1 MMVQRTDWGEIQWL
15 EEERQA
21 AAKGSQRVGIVTL
34 PAGGHQPRHVH
45 YGEQAI
51 YVLEGEAESTVDG
64 VTTRIVPGDLFHWRA
79 GIVHEVRNP
88 LNVPFRHLLVS
99 SPVPEGRD
107 ALPSLDG
114 DSPRDVAP
122 DLIYIAAEAVRTQFL
137 ETLPY
142 GYALFDGMGN
152 LILKGQS
159 FPEYCRGKCGI
170 DTCANPTDCML
181 QGAALDTAI
190 EQVYR
195 CPHGMEVYQY
205 PIVYAGHLLGFIQA
219 GYIRHSGAEG
229 DFVGEVYDVPES
241 VVAGVKALMRRI
253 VKAIRNYCEF
263 EQFRRELSERESQ
276 ISDAKARH
284 SVLMQDLRDTRYAMT
299 DLKINNHFLF
309 NTLNSMASMALD
321 GGNMP
326 LYQSIVDLSKMFH
339 YTLRTQASIVPLYKE
354 LEYVKAYLQ
363 LQKLRWDG
371 QLHVEWRIADAA
383 REQPVP
389 FNFLQPIVENAF
401 THGFHEAA
409 EKALR
414 IEVEVKN
421 ALIIRVTNSGATLT
435 PQEYYAVNQAIRGNT
450 AHGLSMVNHK
460 LQGAYDER
468 YDIRIGPADWDRGGT
483 TFAVVLPYGGR

>member
-1 MMVQRTDWGEIQWL
+1 MELTGSVFTNKTLEGYPGRRFQAGSHVADKVEQLACERACKLFGADHANIQSYS
-15 EEERQA
+15 
-21 AAKGSQRVGIVTL
+21 GSTANYSVFASVLQPGDRVL
-34 PAGGHQPRHVH
+34 SMRLDQGGHQPRHVH

-64 VTTRIVPGDLFHWRA
+64 VTTRVVPGDLFHWKA

-88 LNVPFRHLLVS
+88 LDVPFRHLLVS
-99 SPVPEGRD
+99 SPVSEGRD
-107 ALPSLDG
+107 ALPAPGG

-159 FPEYCRGKCGI
+159 FPEYCRGRCGI
-170 DTCANPTDCML
+170 DTCPNLTDCMV
-181 QGAALDTAI
+181 QGAGMDVSR

-205 PIVYAGHLLGFIQA
+205 PIFYAGHLLGFIQA
-219 GYIRHSGAEG
+219 GYIRHSGAED

-276 ISDAKARH
+276 ISDARERH
-284 SVLMQDLRDTRYAMT
+284 SVLMKDLRDTRYAMT

-321 GGNMP
+321 G
-326 LYQSIVDLSKMFH
+326 
-339 YTLRTQASIVPLYKE
+339 
-354 LEYVKAYLQ
+354 
-363 LQKLRWDG
+363 
-371 QLHVEWRIADAA
+371 AA
-383 REQPVP
+383 R
-389 FNFLQPIVENAF
+389 
-401 THGFHEAA
+401 
-409 EKALR
+409 KW
-414 IEVEVKN
+414 
-421 ALIIRVTNSGATLT
+421 AT
-435 PQEYYAVNQAIRGNT
+435 
-450 AHGLSMVNHK
+450 
-460 LQGAYDER
+460 
-468 YDIRIGPADWDRGGT
+468 T
-483 TFAVVLPYGGR
+483 T

>member
-1 MMVQRTDWGEIQWL
+1 MIRQRTEWGEIHWL
-15 EEERQA
+15 EDEPTA
-21 AAKGSQRVGIVTL
+21 TAKGDQRVGIVTV
-34 PAGGHQPRHVH
+34 PPGGRQPRHIH

-64 VTTRIVPGDLFHWRA
+64 VTTRIVPGDLFHWKA

-88 LNVPFRHLLVS
+88 LDVPFRHLLVS
-99 SPVPEGRD
+99 SPVSEGRD
-107 ALPSLDG
+107 SAPFLDG
-114 DSPRDVAP
+114 DASRDVAP

-142 GYALFDGMGN
+142 GYALFDGLGN

-170 DTCANPTDCML
+170 DACPNLTDCMV
-181 QGAALDTAI
+181 QGAGLDTAK

-195 CPHGMEVYQY
+195 CLHGMEVYQY
-205 PIVYAGHLLGFIQA
+205 PIRYAGRALGFIQA
-219 GYIRHSGAEG
+219 GYIRHSRQAD
-229 DFVGEVYDVPES
+229 DFSGEIYDVPES
-241 VVAGVKALMRRI
+241 VPAGVKALMRRI

-263 EQFRRELSERESQ
+263 EQFRRELSQRKSQ
-276 ISDAKARH
+276 ISDARARH
-284 SVLMQDLRDTRYAMT
+284 SVLMKDLRDTRYAMT

-321 GGNMP
+321 GGHMP

-371 QLHVEWRIADAA
+371 QLRAEINVAEAA

-401 THGFHEAA
+401 THGFHEAT
-409 EKALR
+409 EKRLQ
-414 IEVEVKN
+414 IDVEVKN
-421 ALIIRVTNSGATLT
+421 ALIIRVTNSGTSLT
-435 PQEYYAVNQAIRGNT
+435 PQEYYAVNQAIRSST

-460 LQGAYDER
+460 LQAVYDER
-468 YDIRIGPADWDRGGT
+468 YEIRIGPADWARGGT
-483 TFAVVLPYGGR
+483 TFTVVLPYGGR